1 MSVTETKSPKRTE
14 TKERLLSL
22 DTLRGFDMAMLLGG
36 GAIII
41 ALAELT
47 GWNWMEALAT
57 QQHHVEWEGFRFYDL
72 IFPLFMFISGVAIP
86 YAINSKVEKG
96 VAKSAL
102 LKKIFIR
109 LLALIALGI
118 LYNGATQRGLTNFR
132 YVSVLSQIGFGYFFA
147 ALICLYS
154 RNIRA
159 CVFWLLGIMGGVA
172 ILQLFVPVAGHG
184 AGTFES
190 ATTINAWLDQLLIPG
205 RLHGKVFDPE
215 GVLCIV
221 SAITITLMGALA
233 GYLLRRPG
241 KASAKKALY
250 IALAGVGAIAI
261 AQLLSPYYPIIK
273 KMWTVT
279 YVLKAGGVSAL
290 MLALFY
296 YVIDVKGSKNWTLFF
311 RVFGMNSI
319 TIYMGSRIIDFGDIS
334 RFFLNWT
341 SVHIN
346 EQWGAL
352 FISIGVLVIEWA
364 LLYYLYK
371 KKIFLRV

>member
-1 MSVTETKSPKRTE
+1 MTTEKTSSTIRTG

-22 DTLRGFDMAMLLGG
+22 DTLRGFDMAMLVG
-36 GAIII
+36 GAGIII
-41 ALAELT
+41 ALSKLT
-47 GWNWMEALAT
+47 GWSWMEAVAT
-57 QQHHVEWEGFRFYDL
+57 QMHHVKWEGFRFYDL

-96 VAKSAL
+96 VAKSIL
-102 LKKIFIR
+102 FRKIFIR
-109 LLALIALGI
+109 LLALIGFGF
-118 LYNGATQRGLTNFR
+118 LYNGLLSRGFSNFR

-154 RNIRA
+154 RNIKGTIY
-159 CVFWLLGIMGGVA
+159 WLLGIMGGVA
-172 ILQLFVPVAGHG
+172 ILQLFVPVPGHG
-184 AGTFES
+184 AGTFEPGTS
-190 ATTINAWLDQLLIPG
+190 INAWLDQLLIPG
-205 RLHGKVFDPE
+205 RLHGEVFDPE

-221 SAITITLMGALA
+221 SAVTITLMGALA
-233 GYLLRRPG
+233 GYIIRSG
-241 KASAKKALY
+241 KSAPAKKALY
-250 IALAGVGAIAI
+250 IAIAGAGAIVI
-261 AQLLSPYYPIIK
+261 AQILSPFYPIIK
-273 KMWTVT
+273 AMWTVS

-319 TIYMGSRIIDFGDIS
+319 TIYMADRIIDFHGIS
-334 RFFLNWT
+334 RFFMGWT

-346 EQWGAL
+346 EQWGTL
-352 FISIGVLVIEWA
+352 FIAIGVLIIQWA
-364 LLYYLYK
+364 LMLFLYR

>member
-1 MSVTETKSPKRTE
+1 MTTEQKSTSIRTG
-14 TKERLLSL
+14 TKERLQSL

-36 GAIII
+36 GGIII
-41 ALAELT
+41 ALSEIT
-47 GWNWMEALAT
+47 GWNWMEAIAT

-86 YAINSKVEKG
+86 YAINSKIENG
-96 VAKSAL
+96 VAKSKL

-109 LLALIALGI
+109 LLALIGLGL
-118 LYNGATQRGLTNFR
+118 LYNGILSRGFTNFR

-154 RNIRA
+154 KNIKGT
-159 CVFWLLGIMGGVA
+159 VYWLLGIMGGVA
-172 ILQLFVPVAGHG
+172 ALQLFVPVPGHG
-184 AGTFES
+184 AGTFEP
-190 ATTINAWLDQLLIPG
+190 ATSINAWLDQLLIPG

-221 SAITITLMGALA
+221 TAVTITLMGALA
-233 GYLLRRPG
+233 GYVIRSG
-241 KASAKKALY
+241 KSAPAKKALY
-250 IALAGVGAIAI
+250 IALAGAGAIVV
-261 AQLLSPYYPIIK
+261 AQALSPFYPIIK
-273 KMWTVT
+273 KMWTVS
-279 YVLKAGGVSAL
+279 YVLKAAGVSAL
-290 MLALFY
+290 LLSLFY

-319 TIYMGSRIIDFGDIS
+319 TIYMGARIIGFRDIS
-334 RFFLNWT
+334 RFFLGWT
-341 SVHIN
+341 SVHIS

-352 FISIGVLVIEWA
+352 FITIGVLIIEWA
-364 LLYYLYK
+364 LLLYLYK